1 MKHVRILHTAD
12 WHLGKIVNDYSM
24 IADQRYY
31 LNKLIDQVKHMQ
43 LDAFIVAGD
52 LYDRS
57 LPPKEAVA
65 LADEILTRIIEE
77 LQIPVLVTSGNHD
90 SSERLEYGSRLLTK
104 NQLYIEGT
112 VKETTRKVTIQDT
125 NFYLIPFTEPVLMRQ
140 LVQDDQIKTI
150 EDVTRYQINKIKEN
164 LDPTKVN
171 ILIAHGY
178 VINGTPDSVEDSDS
192 ERPLN
197 IGTVEYIPSELLE
210 DFDYVALGHLHK
222 PQKVKHDKIRYS
234 GSLLKY
240 SKSEAMHQ
248 KKSPII
254 DITKDSLEINYV
266 SVDHLHDMRIIKG
279 TFSEL
284 IKGSSTDYI
293 FFELEDEGIIL
304 DPMNQLRRRYPNT
317 MGLEY
322 RNRQESISSKLKHN
336 QSDLEKLSFTD
347 LFTDFYQDYTQS
359 TLTDDDLTIINE
371 AFEVAERTHN
381 ETHKA

>member
-1 MKHVRILHTAD
+1 MRILHTAD

-24 IADQRYY
+24 IEDQRHY
-31 LNKLIDQVKHMQ
+31 LNKLIDHIKDKQV
-43 LDAFIVAGD
+43 DAFIVAGD

-57 LPPKEAVA
+57 LPSKEAVS

-90 SSERLEYGSRLLTK
+90 SSERLEYGSRLLST
-104 NQLYIEGT
+104 NHLYIEGT
-112 VKETTRKVTIQDT
+112 VKEATRKVTIQDT
-125 NFYLIPFTEPVLMRQ
+125 NFYLLPFTEPILMRQ
-140 LVQDDQIKTI
+140 LVHDDSIRTM
-150 EDVTRYQINKIKEN
+150 EDVTRYQIDKIKE
-164 LDPTKVN
+164 DMDDTKVN

-178 VINGTPDSVEDSDS
+178 VINGTPDSVEETDS

-240 SKSEAMHQ
+240 SKSESMHQ
-248 KKSPII
+248 KRVPLI
-254 DITKDSLEINYV
+254 DITKDQLEIEMV
-266 SVDHLHDMRIIKG
+266 SVKPLHDMRILKG

-293 FFELEDEGIIL
+293 FFELEDKDIIL
-304 DPMNQLRRRYPNT
+304 DPMNQLRRRYPNA

-322 RNRQESISSKLKHN
+322 ANRQEAISSKLNHTQN
-336 QSDLEKLSFTD
+336 DLEQLSLTD
-347 LFTDFYQDYTQS
+347 LFADFYQEYTQS
-359 TLTDDDLTIINE
+359 TLSEDDTTIINQ
-371 AFEVAERTHN
+371 AFEVAERTNH
-381 ETHKA
+381 ETP

>member
-1 MKHVRILHTAD
+1 MRILHTAD

-24 IADQRYY
+24 IEDQRHY
-31 LNKLIDQVKHMQ
+31 LNKLIDHIKDKQV
-43 LDAFIVAGD
+43 DAFIVAGD

-57 LPPKEAVA
+57 LPSKEAVS

-90 SSERLEYGSRLLTK
+90 SSERLEYGSRLLST
-104 NQLYIEGT
+104 NHLYIEGT
-112 VKETTRKVTIQDT
+112 VKEATRKVTIQDT
-125 NFYLIPFTEPVLMRQ
+125 NFYLLPFTEPILMRQ
-140 LVQDDQIKTI
+140 LVHDDSIRTM
-150 EDVTRYQINKIKEN
+150 EDVTRYQIDKIKE
-164 LDPTKVN
+164 DMDDTKVN

-178 VINGTPDSVEDSDS
+178 VINGTPDSVEETDS

-240 SKSEAMHQ
+240 SKSESMHQ
-248 KKSPII
+248 KRVPLI
-254 DITKDSLEINYV
+254 DITKGQLEIEMV
-266 SVDHLHDMRIIKG
+266 SVKPLHDMRILKG

-293 FFELEDEGIIL
+293 FFELEDKDIIL
-304 DPMNQLRRRYPNT
+304 DPMNQLRRRYPNA

-322 RNRQESISSKLKHN
+322 ANRQEAISSKLNHTQN
-336 QSDLEKLSFTD
+336 DLEQLSLTD
-347 LFTDFYQDYTQS
+347 LFADFYQEYTQS
-359 TLTDDDLTIINE
+359 TLSEDDTTIINQ
-371 AFEVAERTHN
+371 AFEVAERTNH
-381 ETHKA
+381 ETP

>member
-1 MKHVRILHTAD
+1 MRILHTAD

-24 IADQRYY
+24 IEDQRHY
-31 LNKLIDQVKHMQ
+31 LNKLIDHIKDKQV
-43 LDAFIVAGD
+43 DAFIVAGD

-57 LPPKEAVA
+57 LPSKEAVS

-90 SSERLEYGSRLLTK
+90 SSERLEYGSRLLST
-104 NQLYIEGT
+104 NHLYIEGT
-112 VKETTRKVTIQDT
+112 VKEATRKVTIQDT
-125 NFYLIPFTEPVLMRQ
+125 NFYLLPFTEPILMRQ
-140 LVQDDQIKTI
+140 LVHDDSIRTM
-150 EDVTRYQINKIKEN
+150 EDVTRYQIDKIKE
-164 LDPTKVN
+164 DMDDTKVN

-178 VINGTPDSVEDSDS
+178 VINGTPDSVEETDS

-240 SKSEAMHQ
+240 SKSESMHQ
-248 KKSPII
+248 KRVPLI
-254 DITKDSLEINYV
+254 DITKDQLEIEMV
-266 SVDHLHDMRIIKG
+266 SVKPLHDMRILKG
-279 TFSEL
+279 TFAEL

-293 FFELEDEGIIL
+293 FFELEDKDIIL
-304 DPMNQLRRRYPNT
+304 DPMNQLRRRYPNA

-322 RNRQESISSKLKHN
+322 ANRQEAISSKLNHTQN
-336 QSDLEKLSFTD
+336 DLEQLSLTD
-347 LFTDFYQDYTQS
+347 LFADFYQEYTQS
-359 TLTDDDLTIINE
+359 TLSEDDTTIINQ
-371 AFEVAERTHN
+371 AFEVAERTNH
-381 ETHKA
+381 ETP

>member
-1 MKHVRILHTAD
+1 MRILHTAD

-24 IADQRYY
+24 IEDQRHY
-31 LNKLIDQVKHMQ
+31 LNKLIDHIKDKQV
-43 LDAFIVAGD
+43 DAFIVAGD

-57 LPPKEAVA
+57 LPSKEAVS

-90 SSERLEYGSRLLTK
+90 SSERLEYGSRLLST
-104 NQLYIEGT
+104 NHLYIEGT
-112 VKETTRKVTIQDT
+112 VKEATRKVTIQDT
-125 NFYLIPFTEPVLMRQ
+125 NFYLLPFTEPILMRQ
-140 LVQDDQIKTI
+140 LVHDDSIRTM
-150 EDVTRYQINKIKEN
+150 EDVTRYQIDKIKE
-164 LDPTKVN
+164 DMDDTKVN

-178 VINGTPDSVEDSDS
+178 VINGTPDSVEETDS

-240 SKSEAMHQ
+240 SKSESMHQ
-248 KKSPII
+248 KRVPLI
-254 DITKDSLEINYV
+254 DITKDQLEIEMV
-266 SVDHLHDMRIIKG
+266 SVKPLHDMRILKG

-293 FFELEDEGIIL
+293 FFELEDKDIIL
-304 DPMNQLRRRYPNT
+304 DPMNQLRRRYPNA

-322 RNRQESISSKLKHN
+322 ANRQEAISSKLNHTQN
-336 QSDLEKLSFTD
+336 DLEQLSLTD
-347 LFTDFYQDYTQS
+347 LFADFYQEYTQL
-359 TLTDDDLTIINE
+359 TLSEDDTTIINQ
-371 AFEVAERTHN
+371 AFEVAERTNH
-381 ETHKA
+381 ETP

>member
-1 MKHVRILHTAD
+1 MRILHTAD

-24 IADQRYY
+24 IEDQRHY
-31 LNKLIDQVKHMQ
+31 LNKLIDHIKDKQV
-43 LDAFIVAGD
+43 DAFIVAGD

-57 LPPKEAVA
+57 LPSKEAVS

-90 SSERLEYGSRLLTK
+90 SSERLEYGSRLLST
-104 NQLYIEGT
+104 NHLYIEGT
-112 VKETTRKVTIQDT
+112 VKEATRKVTIQDT
-125 NFYLIPFTEPVLMRQ
+125 NFYLLPFTEPILIRQ
-140 LVQDDQIKTI
+140 LVHDDSIRTM
-150 EDVTRYQINKIKEN
+150 EDVTRYQIDKIKE
-164 LDPTKVN
+164 DMDDTKVN

-178 VINGTPDSVEDSDS
+178 VINGTPDSVEETDS

-240 SKSEAMHQ
+240 SKSESMHQ
-248 KKSPII
+248 KRVPLI
-254 DITKDSLEINYV
+254 DITKDQLEIEMV
-266 SVDHLHDMRIIKG
+266 SVKPLHDMRILKG
-279 TFSEL
+279 TFAEL

-293 FFELEDEGIIL
+293 FFELEDKDIIL
-304 DPMNQLRRRYPNT
+304 DPMNQLRRRYPNA

-322 RNRQESISSKLKHN
+322 ANRQEAISSKLNHTQN
-336 QSDLEKLSFTD
+336 DLEQLSLTD
-347 LFTDFYQDYTQS
+347 LFADFYQEYTQL
-359 TLTDDDLTIINE
+359 TLSEDDTTIINQ
-371 AFEVAERTHN
+371 AFEVAERTNH
-381 ETHKA
+381 ETP

>member
-1 MKHVRILHTAD
+1 MRILHTAD

-24 IADQRYY
+24 IEDQRHY
-31 LNKLIDQVKHMQ
+31 LNKLIDHIKDKQV
-43 LDAFIVAGD
+43 DAFIVAGD

-57 LPPKEAVA
+57 LPSKEAVS

-90 SSERLEYGSRLLTK
+90 SSERLEYGSRLLST
-104 NQLYIEGT
+104 NHLYIEGT
-112 VKETTRKVTIQDT
+112 VKEATRKVTIQDT
-125 NFYLIPFTEPVLMRQ
+125 NFYLLPFTEPILMRQ
-140 LVQDDQIKTI
+140 LVHDDSIRTM
-150 EDVTRYQINKIKEN
+150 EDVTRYQIDKIKE
-164 LDPTKVN
+164 DMDDTKVN

-178 VINGTPDSVEDSDS
+178 VINGTPDSVEGSDS

-240 SKSEAMHQ
+240 SKSESMHQ
-248 KKSPII
+248 KRVPLI
-254 DITKDSLEINYV
+254 DITKDQLEIEMV
-266 SVDHLHDMRIIKG
+266 SVKPLHDMRILKG

-293 FFELEDEGIIL
+293 FFELEDKDIIL
-304 DPMNQLRRRYPNT
+304 DPMNQLRRRYPNA

-322 RNRQESISSKLKHN
+322 ANRQEAISSKLNHTQN
-336 QSDLEKLSFTD
+336 DLEQLSLTD
-347 LFTDFYQDYTQS
+347 LFADFYQEYTQL
-359 TLTDDDLTIINE
+359 TLSEDDTTIINQ
-371 AFEVAERTHN
+371 AFEVAERTNH
-381 ETHKA
+381 ETP